1 LGNRSF
7 FPSRQ
12 SRSICCKLE
21 RGKRYSNIRIDSSS
35 KTWLRSQ
42 RDEGWANHM
51 KKTEEPLKLVTIDEA
66 IEGLRQRIEELEKIQ
81 GKGGMTVPKM
91 RDTARRLRTAKAKLR
106 QLESALTSAT
116 RKPKKRRS
124 AGTPATYLEK
134 LAALGV
140 RVNSWLVNVCAL

>member
-1 LGNRSF
+1 
-7 FPSRQ
+7 
-12 SRSICCKLE
+12 
-21 RGKRYSNIRIDSSS
+21 
-35 KTWLRSQ
+35 
-42 RDEGWANHM
+42 M

-140 RVNSWLVNVCAL
+140 RVNS